1 MQQEFVRELLA
12 RIGGLYLILELL
24 ILALNP
30 IPDTAKEWKTKK
42 SNVLRRVFYL
52 LALNVAIIWLLTL

>member
-1 MQQEFVRELLA
+1 MHQELVRELLA
-12 RIGGLYLILELL
+12 RIVGLYLILELL

-30 IPDTAKEWKTKK
+30 IPDTAQEWKTKK
-42 SNVLRRVFYL
+42 NNVLRRVFYL